1 MARAA
6 AGAPQQNVTNRD
18 PKGWRDPAAL
28 TAFIRAHQVARLF
41 LPVVMLHA
49 LAAHPERIPTS
60 VALIATAGEQLRITA
75 PVRDWCR
82 QSPFAI
88 DNQYGPTETHVVAA
102 ELLPADAVDNW
113 PDRPA
118 IGRPVDG
125 AVLFVTDADGRVLP
139 DEVAGELLIGGTAPA
154 IGYAGDPL
162 RTAERFVTG
171 PDGSLVYRTGDRV
184 IRGRDGR
191 LTYLGR
197 ADDQVKIRG
206 FRVEPGE
213 IEATLVAHVEPRVM
227 PADAAGFAGRLAAWL
242 QTRLPA
248 PMVPARWVISPALP
262 RSANGKLDRKAL
274 PAVDGIPPGQSVG
287 AAPATETEAALAGIW
302 TAILGVETVSRGD
315 DFFALGGHSLRA
327 TQLVARI
334 ERELGIRVQ
343 LATVFEQPTLQG
355 LAAAVDEARTDALAP
370 RPRRCAR
377 N

>member
-1 MARAA
+1 M
-6 AGAPQQNVTNRD
+6 
-18 PKGWRDPAAL
+18 
-28 TAFIRAHQVARLF
+28 
-41 LPVVMLHA
+41 
-49 LAAHPERIPTS
+49 
-60 VALIATAGEQLRITA
+60 
-75 PVRDWCR
+75 
-82 QSPFAI
+82 
-88 DNQYGPTETHVVAA
+88 
-102 ELLPADAVDNW
+102 
-113 PDRPA
+113 
-118 IGRPVDG
+118 
-125 AVLFVTDADGRVLP
+125 
-139 DEVAGELLIGGTAPA
+139 
-154 IGYAGDPL
+154 
-162 RTAERFVTG
+162 
-171 PDGSLVYRTGDRV
+171 

-355 LAAAVDEARTDALAP
+355 LAAAVDEARTDALADDLALLDDDELAALLGDDDLSALLGDDDLSALAGDDDP
-370 RPRRCAR
+370 ETAA
-377 N
+377 